1 MPGHSNDIP
10 ELFEKRMQVIGRI
23 SQENTELLRLLQ
35 LSGGHDI
42 LRMKD
47 PKLTE
52 VNDIQNS
59 TETELAA
66 CQSRIDDLELEMARI
81 DEEIETAAEKED

>member
-1 MPGHSNDIP
+1 
-10 ELFEKRMQVIGRI
+10 
-23 SQENTELLRLLQ
+23 
-35 LSGGHDI
+35 
-42 LRMKD
+42 MKD

-66 CQSRIDDLELEMARI
+66 CQSRIDDLELEMAGI